1 MMRQYELVDRV
12 VSYEPA
18 ADEDLL
24 NRAYIYATK
33 KHGDQKRASGDPYF
47 SHPVEVA
54 GILTDLRLDT
64 ASIATA
70 LLHDTLEDTDATY
83 GELQKLFGAEIAELV
98 DGVTKLSKLEMS
110 SQDTAQAEN
119 FRKLLLATANDVRI
133 LLVKLADRL
142 HNMRTLQFIKSDD
155 KRQRIAQ
162 ETLDIF
168 APLAGRMGMQAFRE
182 ELEDLSFGEINADA
196 RDLLLER
203 LKNLNEQSGDM
214 LNEIAYTFSSLL
226 ASRGMKEVFMDGR
239 SDHFPS
245 GGKCNTNPSRWNS
258 FPIFSAIAS
267 SRPMK
272 TVAIARSACCIAS
285 SDMCPVAIRIIFQR
299 PSSMAINRSTPR
311 LSGRIISAWKFRY
324 APSRCTRSPK
334 TALRLIG
341 YIKKAMRLRPMF
353 ASLNLSPGYRI

>member
-1 MMRQYELVDRV
+1 M
-12 VSYEPA
+12 
-18 ADEDLL
+18 
-24 NRAYIYATK
+24 
-33 KHGDQKRASGDPYF
+33 
-47 SHPVEVA
+47 A

-142 HNMRTLQFIKSDD
+142 HNMRTLHFIKSDD
-155 KRQRIAQ
+155 KRQRIAH

-182 ELEDLSFGEINADA
+182 ELEDLSFGEINANA

-203 LKNLNEQSGDM
+203 LNNLNEQSGDM
-214 LNEIAYTFSSLL
+214 LEEIAYNSVRCSH
-226 ASRGMKEVFMDGR
+226 RGAE
-239 SDHFPS
+239 
-245 GGKCNTNPSRWNS
+245 GKCYGRQKRPFSIWRKMQHKSIRWNS

-267 SRPMK
+267 LRPMR
-272 TVAIARSACCIAS
+272 TVAIARWVLHREFRYV
-285 SDMCPVAIRIIFQR
+285 PGRIRIIFQR

-311 LSGRIISAWKFRY
+311 LSGRIISGWKFRY
-324 APSRCTRSPK
+324 ALSRCTRSPK
-334 TALRLIG
+334 RRGGTLGI
-341 YIKKAMRLRPMF
+341 
-353 ASLNLSPGYRI
+353 